1 MTKPARNDKA
11 CLKWLKR
18 STVNREPKNRE
29 PNNHELKKT
38 KEFEKE

>member
-1 MTKPARNDKA
+1 MAKPINRK
-11 CLKWLKR
+11 LKNRKLK
-18 STVNREPKNRE
+18 NRELKNCE